1 MDSAN
6 KKIHPDLR
14 KFIPL
19 VKTIAQMFGKNC
31 EVVLHDFSI
40 PQHSIIAIE
49 NGHVTGRKIG
59 DPITDFALSI
69 WRKDGYGKRKED
81 KIVNYRTKTKD
92 GKILRSSSV
101 FIRDDQKKI
110 IGCLCINYDLTEY
123 LMLNKIIEEFC
134 TTIDLDKE
142 KSKEEVETFTGD
154 VNEVLKSIIDQA
166 IEKIGKPLHLMQKE
180 DKLRVVKIV
189 DEKGG
194 FLIKGAINQLAD
206 EISVSRY
213 TVYNYLEE
221 LKSKK
226 RGKKLNSI

>member
-1 MDSAN
+1 MDSSS
-6 KKIHPDLR
+6 KKIHPNL
-14 KFIPL
+14 KNFIPV
-19 VKTIAQMFGKNC
+19 VKTVAKMFGKNC
-31 EVVLHDFSI
+31 EVVLHDFSV

-69 WRKDGYGKRKED
+69 WRKGGYGKRRED
-81 KIVNYRTKTKD
+81 KIINYKTKTKN
-92 GKILRSSSV
+92 GKILKSSSV
-101 FIRDDQKKI
+101 FIKDDQKKI
-110 IGCLCINYDLTEY
+110 IGCLCINYDITEY
-123 LMLNKIIEEFC
+123 SMFNKVIKEFC
-134 TTIDLDKE
+134 TSVDLDKE
-142 KSKEEVETFTGD
+142 ILTEETETFTGD
-154 VNEVLKSIIDQA
+154 VDEVLGNIIKEA
-166 IEKIGKPLHLMQKE
+166 IEKVGKPVSLMQKS
-180 DKLRVVKIV
+180 DKLMVAKIV

-194 FLIKGAINQLAD
+194 FLIKGAINRLAD

>member
-1 MDSAN
+1 
-6 KKIHPDLR
+6 
-14 KFIPL
+14 
-19 VKTIAQMFGKNC
+19 MFGKKC
-31 EVVLHDFSI
+31 EVALHDFTI
-40 PQHSIIAIE
+40 PQHSIVEIE

-69 WRKDGYGKRKED
+69 WRKNGYRKKKDD

-92 GKILRSSSV
+92 GKILKSSSV

-123 LMLNKIIEEFC
+123 LMFNKIIGEFC
-134 TTIDLDKE
+134 NTIDLDSE
-142 KSKEEVETFTGD
+142 KLKEEAETFTND
-154 VNEVLKSIIDQA
+154 VDDVLENIIIKAINEVA
-166 IEKIGKPLHLMQKE
+166 KPVSMMQKE
-180 DKLRVVKIV
+180 DKLMVAKIV

-194 FLIKGAINQLAD
+194 FLIKGAINKLAS

-213 TVYNYLEE
+213 TIYNYLDE

-226 RGKKLNSI
+226 KEEKRNNLK

>member
-1 MDSAN
+1 
-6 KKIHPDLR
+6 
-14 KFIPL
+14 
-19 VKTIAQMFGKNC
+19 MFGKKC
-31 EVVLHDFSI
+31 EVVLHDFTI
-40 PQHSIIAIE
+40 PQHSIVEIE

-69 WRKDGYGKRKED
+69 WRKNGYGKKKDD

-123 LMLNKIIEEFC
+123 LMFNKIIGEFC
-134 TTIDLDKE
+134 NTIDLDNE
-142 KSKEEVETFTGD
+142 KSKEEAETFTND
-154 VNEVLKSIIDQA
+154 VDDVLENIIRKAIDEV
-166 IEKIGKPLHLMQKE
+166 GKPVSMMQKE
-180 DKLRVVKIV
+180 DKLMVAKIV

-194 FLIKGAINQLAD
+194 FLIKGAINQLAS

-213 TVYNYLEE
+213 TIYNYLDE

-226 RGKKLNSI
+226 KREII